1 MNTAQVL
8 QFSTYWDSF
17 AVLFRKFLEETRFS
31 NEAAIQVALATNRPR
46 AKGNQDDEQRAMLRL
61 LRISAAIRPFLE
73 YNHVLTECSGIP
85 LIHALEVRLLR
96 TFVRNFQRVEHGLSR
111 RMSVCWTEWRRP
123 GSYRDRLS
131 ALLCVDSSL
140 YRRVLLS
147 DTAAPSAVNE
157 LLTELSRALTATEAT
172 VGLAA

>member
-1 MNTAQVL
+1 
-8 QFSTYWDSF
+8 
-17 AVLFRKFLEETRFS
+17 
-31 NEAAIQVALATNRPR
+31 
-46 AKGNQDDEQRAMLRL
+46 
-61 LRISAAIRPFLE
+61 
-73 YNHVLTECSGIP
+73 
-85 LIHALEVRLLR
+85 VRLLR